1 MKATIAVYQNH
12 EKAVRAVKKLVR
24 DGIDSKEISII
35 GKGEMIEDRMHITS
49 VKGLKKAPVPIGTI
63 AGGLLGVLAGAGMLM
78 VPGLGFV
85 FLAGKFIGL
94 LGGATV
100 GMVTGGLASILIS
113 MGFRKDQVVR
123 FDKHLENGNYLVIV
137 DGEVDHIDQAH
148 KILHTQ
154 YVSLC
159 NMCCN

>member
-12 EKAVRAVKKLVR
+12 EIAVKAVKKMIKK
-24 DGIDSKEISII
+24 GIDSKEISIV
-35 GKGEMIEDRMHITS
+35 GKGEMVEDRMHIS
-49 VKGLKKAPVPIGTI
+49 SLKGLKKSPVPIGTV

-94 LGGATV
+94 LGGATM

-113 MGFRKDQVVR
+113 LGFKKDQVVR
-123 FDKHLENGNYLVIV
+123 FDKHLEKGHYLVIV
-137 DGEVDHIDQAH
+137 DGEEDHIDLAH
-148 KILHTQ
+148 KILHTHDEH
-154 YVSLC
+154 LEL
-159 NMCCN
+159 NEAK